1 MSRERLQVRYFYHKA
16 EHRTTRRLEVFALG
30 RGEHVVA
37 LRDLRHY
44 NSTEKLIF
52 NWKFNTEQLALMN
65 ADRVA
70 EQLVEAGYKEMW
82 P

>member
-1 MSRERLQVRYFYHKA
+1 MSRVQFQVRYFYHKA

-37 LRDLRHY
+37 LRDLHHY
-44 NSTEKLIF
+44 NRTEKLIF
-52 NWKFNTEQLALMN
+52 NWMFDTEKLALMN

-70 EQLVEAGYKEMW
+70 DQLIEAGYKEVW
-82 P
+82 L